1 MATMKMPMT
10 VGTGT
15 GGKVIAIIS
24 NGGASGGAYT
34 LFDKDG
40 SLIKTVRLPYDTST
54 TPVDDDYCTITGTKM
69 SDTLTFNK
77 ACTIYTSTTSTNVE
91 EPFYPLD
98 TPTTVAAGTVISD
111 TYNNM
116 NYIVAVFDD

>member
-1 MATMKMPMT
+1 MLVKMNMAEA
-10 VGTGT
+10 GG

-24 NGGASGGAYT
+24 NASSYGGAYT
-34 LFDKDG
+34 LFNKDG
-40 SLIKTVRLPYDTST
+40 SLNKTVRLPYNTST